1 MKNITKTFYLPFESF
16 SSDYIVLPHLLVARW
31 TSYGYD
37 FQNIHPLKTNDD
49 YDDFVSWWLKNQD
62 STKLYKK
69 EILNYFII
77 NYHTNEINSKENNL
91 LVTTLMLLIW
101 RTRPDLQSAFVD
113 IHGNDKKAFWTWWY
127 DHGIEEYNLK
137 SVVSNKEKHKNSFIE
152 ENLAEEMIDAET
164 RVALI
169 GHPTGVFGLGEDAR
183 LIYESLKLLGI
194 KVDLYSAS
202 DHLHNSETSRNGV
215 YTLNEYKNIYSL
227 NIFCLPAF
235 DMIGILFDHGS
246 DIFEGTINLGIWQW
260 ELSEFPKE
268 AILSIELVDYI
279 YSISDFSSKSIS
291 KITDKVI
298 GTLPLPV
305 LEPSFIKKERKYFD
319 LPQDHFL
326 YIFSFDANSFINRK
340 NPLGIIEAF
349 QRAFPSKADV
359 GCVIKV
365 MNSKSNDIWNECVRR
380 SICDSRIHIIDK
392 VLNRSEFLALIDVCD
407 VIVSLHRAEG
417 FGRLMA
423 EGFLLGKTSI
433 ASNYS
438 GNLDYM
444 NEENSYL
451 VQGDIIPMFE
461 SDYLFSE
468 GKEWFQPSINDASA
482 KMIEVYEEQELAAI
496 KSKTGK
502 KLIQNN
508 YSVFKTSNVLKEFI
522 NCLHDKKTNRS

>member
-1 MKNITKTFYLPFESF
+1 MKNITKTFYLPNESF

-37 FQNIHPLKTNDD
+37 FQNIHPLKTNND
-49 YDDFVSWWLKNQD
+49 YDNFVSWWLKNQD

-77 NYHTNEINSKENNL
+77 NYHTNEINGKENNV

-101 RTRPDLQSAFVD
+101 RTRPDLQAVFCD
-113 IHGNDKKAFWTWWY
+113 IHGNDKEAFWTWWY
-127 DHGIEEYNLK
+127 DYGVDEYDLK
-137 SVVSNKEKHKNSFIE
+137 PDLSKKEKYKNSFIE
-152 ENLAEEMIDAET
+152 EKLAEKLMDAEI
-164 RVALI
+164 RIALI

-183 LIYESLKLLGI
+183 LIYESLKLIGI
-194 KVDLYSAS
+194 QVDLYSAS
-202 DHLHNSETSRNGV
+202 DHLHSNEISRNGI
-215 YTLNEYKNIYSL
+215 YTLNEYENIYSF
-227 NIFCLPAF
+227 NVFCLPAF
-235 DMIGILFDHGS
+235 DMIGILFDHGTA
-246 DIFEGTINLGIWQW
+246 IFEGAKNIGIWQW

-268 AILSIELVDYI
+268 AILSVELVDHI

-291 KITDKVI
+291 KLTDKVI

-305 LEPSFIKKERKYFD
+305 LEPIFFKEERKYFN

-340 NPLGIIEAF
+340 NPLSVIEAF

-365 MNSKSNDIWNECVRR
+365 MNSKSNDIWNECLRR
-380 SICDSRIHIIDK
+380 SICDSRIHIIDE

-444 NEENSYL
+444 NVENSYL

-468 GKEWFQPSINDASA
+468 GKEWFQPSINDAA
-482 KMIEVYEEQELAAI
+482 TKMIEVYENQELAFE
-496 KSKTGK
+496 KSKVGK
-502 KLIQNN
+502 LFIQNN
-508 YSVFKTSNVLKEFI
+508 YSTSNTSDVLKKLIF
-522 NCLHDKKTNRS
+522 NL